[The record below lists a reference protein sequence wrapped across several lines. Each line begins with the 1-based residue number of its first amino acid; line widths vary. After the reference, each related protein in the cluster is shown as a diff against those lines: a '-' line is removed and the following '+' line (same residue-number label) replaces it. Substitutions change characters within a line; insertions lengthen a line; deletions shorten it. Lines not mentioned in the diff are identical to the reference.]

1 MTWRISLG
9 AVLIGL
15 GIFLAVRPFT
25 ALAVLLGLT
34 VLALIASGF
43 ALVGRDT
50 RRNVRNGANSFGLA
64 AKVDAFIPAWLDR
77 SRAARAG
84 VGLFL
89 AVLGV
94 AAVIWS
100 RATYA
105 VLAYLPLLL
114 ALGYGLWQL
123 WIFSRRVRQHRA
135 ANGASPPAPAP
146 ARNGWERLHARPL
159 LLGPASIL
167 LAFAG
172 WRWPDVVLMLLAVA
186 TGATLVV
193 VGVKTWHRRAPAA
206 SNGTQPRVRWHRVGV
221 VAALPAAI
229 GALLLSGYLGSHPRP
244 GAVYTPPEGFS
255 ASAELESGAADRP
268 GELLRAEP
276 VEAPEGAE
284 GIRILYTTTRD
295 DEDTPAVASA
305 VVYTPT
311 GVQDAP
317 VVAWAHGTTGQAR
330 GCAPSMNSLEAG
342 AMYVLD
348 DVLTAGWAIVATD
361 YTGLGTP
368 GSHPYLI
375 GEGEG
380 RSVIDA
386 VRAAGQSDLSLGE
399 DTVVWGHSQGGHAAL
414 WAGGLWEEYAP
425 ELPLAGVAALAPAA
439 NVPAVIDSWAES
451 RLSNIFSAYVL
462 AAYGQEYD
470 DVDARDY
477 IRPPAEATAQALAA
491 RCLDDPGTAVSL
503 TASLPQ
509 ETTIWAGGEIRGPL
523 RDRAEENI
531 PTAPIPAPVLIAQ
544 GEDDAAI
551 PLSSQDAYT
560 AGRCGEGWELDYRT
574 YPGLDHLPLVEPDS
588 EAIDD
593 VFVWTAAL
601 FSGQDVP
608 PGGC

>member
-1 MTWRISLG
+1 MTWRIPLG

-34 VLALIASGF
+34 ALALIASGY

-50 RRNVRNGANSFGLA
+50 RRQLRNGANSFGLA
-64 AKVDAFIPAWLDR
+64 AKVDAVIPEWLDR
-77 SRAARAG
+77 SRPARAG
-84 VGLFL
+84 IGLFL

-100 RATYA
+100 RVTYA
-105 VLAYLPLLL
+105 VFAYLPLLL
-114 ALGYGLWQL
+114 ALGYGLYEL
-123 WIFSRRVRQHRA
+123 WIFSNRVRQRRA
-135 ANGASPPAPAP
+135 ANSESEPAAS
-146 ARNGWERLHARPL
+146 ARTHGWERLHARPL

-172 WRWPDVVLMLLAVA
+172 WRWPDVILMLLAVA

-193 VGVKTWHRRAPAA
+193 IGVKFLHRRVPAPP
-206 SNGTQPRVRWHRVGV
+206 NGNEPRVRWRRVGV
-221 VAALPAAI
+221 IAALPAAL
-229 GALLLSGYLGSHPRP
+229 GALILSGYLGSHPRP
-244 GAVYTPPEGFS
+244 GAFYTPPESFS
-255 ASAELESGAADRP
+255 ASAEPSRAAAATP

-295 DEDTPAVASA
+295 GDDTPAVASA

-311 GVQDAP
+311 GVEDAP
-317 VVAWAHGTTGQAR
+317 VVAWAHGTTGQAN
-330 GCAPSMNSLEAG
+330 GCAPSMESLDSG

-348 DVLTAGWAIVATD
+348 DVLTAGWAIVASD

-386 VRAAGQSDLSLGE
+386 VRAAAQSDLSLGE

-414 WAGGLWEEYAP
+414 WAGGLWEDYAP

-439 NVPAVIDSWAES
+439 NVPAIIDSWGES

-462 AAYGQEYD
+462 ASYGQEYD
-470 DVDARDY
+470 DVAARDY
-477 IRPPAEATAQALAA
+477 IRPPAEATARALAA

-503 TASLPQ
+503 TASLLQ
-509 ETTIWAGGEIRGPL
+509 ETTIWAGGEIDGPL
-523 RDRAEENI
+523 RERAEENI
-531 PTAPIPAPVLIAQ
+531 PTTPIPAPVLIAQ

-551 PLSSQDAYT
+551 PLASQDAYT
-560 AGRCGEGWELDYRT
+560 ANRCGEGWELDYRT

-601 FSGQDVP
+601 FSGEAGP
-608 PGGC
+608 PGSC